1 MSGLAGAGRWGLYH
15 HQVAIGPKAAN
26 RKRGGKSSGTAELP
40 AVRAGRKRRPGL
52 AAILALLGLGG
63 LAVAGYAAYGQLM
76 PRVFTRVQQRQIEAW
91 EVASRWRT
99 IPATR
104 LFPAVVPYR
113 LAGAPSGSAVLL
125 RLAARR
131 LAIARQESCARAAGA
146 GKPLLTLL
154 ARDGCQVILRA
165 SYSGADSSFVLTVGI
180 AVLPSQA
187 SALAAA
193 GYLAHRP
200 GSAPTAPAG
209 VRTAH
214 LVLRPFPVPGTPAAG
229 FGLRQRQFSWV
240 ADAGP
245 YLVVTTMGYA
255 DGRRRVQVTK
265 DPYTYQ
271 EMSSMARGVVATI
284 AAPLDRAPQV
294 PHCPGGPACGLTG

>member
-1 MSGLAGAGRWGLYH
+1 M
-15 HQVAIGPKAAN
+15 AIRPKAAN
-26 RKRGGKSSGTAELP
+26 RQGGGKASGTAELP
-40 AVRAGRKRRPGL
+40 ILRSGRRRRPGL
-52 AAILALLGLGG
+52 AAIWALLGLCG
-63 LAVAGYAAYGQLM
+63 LAVAGYAAHNQLM
-76 PRVFTRVQQRQIEAW
+76 PRVFTRTQQRQIEAW
-91 EVASRWRT
+91 EVGSRWRT
-99 IPATR
+99 IPANR

-113 LAGAPSGSAVLL
+113 LGGARFGSAGLL

-146 GKPLLTLL
+146 RKPVLTLL
-154 ARDGCQVILRA
+154 AREGCQVILRA

-187 SALAAA
+187 SALAVV

-209 VRTAH
+209 VRAAH

-255 DGRRRVQVTK
+255 DGRRRVQVTN

-284 AAPLDRAPQV
+284 AAPLDRVPQV
-294 PHCPGGPACGLTG
+294 PHCPGGPACGLPG